1 MAESLSSH
9 ELRRL
14 LAVVDGTLPAPDQA
28 AAEARLNATPEGAR
42 ALAAHRRVAGALR
55 GRGPAAPESLRA
67 RVRAPERPRSRPL
80 TWLAPAAAAAALLVA
95 VILVVPGLLAGGPPS
110 VEQAAALASRVATEP
125 TPAMVA
131 GHPEL
136 LARDVDGVTF
146 PEWGE
151 KFGWHASGARTDE
164 IAGRRAVTVFYR
176 HMEHRIGYTIVSGP
190 PLKVPA
196 NAHRMRVNGVDL
208 AIYHDGDRTVTVFER
223 GGHTCV
229 LAGHVIHH
237 DTMPKLASWR
247 ASGAIES

>member
-1 MAESLSSH
+1 VL
-9 ELRRL
+9 
-14 LAVVDGTLPAPDQA
+14 
-28 AAEARLNATPEGAR
+28 
-42 ALAAHRRVAGALR
+42 
-55 GRGPAAPESLRA
+55 
-67 RVRAPERPRSRPL
+67 
-80 TWLAPAAAAAALLVA
+80 
-95 VILVVPGLLAGGPPS
+95 PGLFSGGPS
-110 VEQAAALASRVATEP
+110 VEQAAALASRVATEQ
-125 TPAMVA
+125 TPPAVA

-136 LARDVDGVTF
+136 LQRDVDGVAF
-146 PEWGE
+146 PEWGP

-190 PLKVPA
+190 PLEVPA

-208 AIYHDGDRTVTVFER
+208 AIYHDGERTVTVFER

-247 ASGAIES
+247 ANGAIES

>member
-1 MAESLSSH
+1 MADSLSQRD
-9 ELRRL
+9 LRLL
-14 LAVVDGTLPAPDQA
+14 LAVVDRTLPADEQA
-28 AAEARLNATPEGAR
+28 VAEARLSATPEGAR

-55 GRGPAAPESLRA
+55 GRGPETPATLRA
-67 RVRAPERPRSRPL
+67 RVRPSPRPRPL
-80 TWLAPAAAAAALLVA
+80 TWLAPAAAAAALLVTA
-95 VILVVPGLLAGGPPS
+95 VLVLPGLLAGGRPS
-110 VEQAAALASRVATEP
+110 VEQAAALAARVATQR
-125 TPAMVA
+125 TPPAVA

-136 LARDVDGVTF
+136 LARDVDGVAF

-190 PLKVPA
+190 PLEVPA
-196 NAHRMRVNGVDL
+196 DAHRMRVNGVDL
-208 AIYHDGDRTVTVFER
+208 AMYRDGERTVTVFER

-247 ASGAIES
+247 ADGAIGS